1 MIAKMSLYTLFTGKK
16 KMIPRGGAEAQRKT
30 FLVTDHGAK
39 LHHLDY
45 PRLVSGCRVPEIF
58 AGKRSR
64 AETPS
69 RMTQRISHT

>member
-1 MIAKMSLYTLFTGKK
+1 VGNRGTPYLKTYANEYGATQFALFHL
-16 KMIPRGGAEAQRKT
+16 
-30 FLVTDHGAK
+30 FVTDHGAK

-69 RMTQRISHT
+69 RMAQRISHT